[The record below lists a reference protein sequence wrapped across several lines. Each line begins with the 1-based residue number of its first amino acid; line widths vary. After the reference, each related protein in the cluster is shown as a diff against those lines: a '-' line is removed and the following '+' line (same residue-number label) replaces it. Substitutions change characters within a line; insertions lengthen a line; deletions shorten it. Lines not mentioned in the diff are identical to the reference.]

1 MVNEMLVALQLCSGS
16 TLRVID
22 NGLGITLNGLE
33 EEIVDFALLGTS
45 EEAYLPSYQGSLCDE
60 EAGLISGVL

>member
-33 EEIVDFALLGTS
+33 EEIVGFALLEPVKKLT
-45 EEAYLPSYQGSLCDE
+45 CH
-60 EAGLISGVL
+60 LIKAVSAMKKLA

>member
-1 MVNEMLVALQLCSGS
+1 MVNEMLVA
-16 TLRVID
+16 
-22 NGLGITLNGLE
+22 LNGLE